1 MEYSANGRGVE
12 SGVPFHLKIVR
23 LAGHMGSIPKFPRIF
38 LHLQMKK
45 ILLGGF
51 VYENEKQGV
60 VNCWNNRLY
69 RDESQYHKF

>member
-38 LHLQMKK
+38 LQRRL
-45 ILLGGF
+45 IF
-51 VYENEKQGV
+51 IFNVYFQTPISYIPTNEKNIVRGFCV
-60 VNCWNNRLY
+60 
-69 RDESQYHKF
+69 